1 MRLNYFRIFFIFENF
16 ACQQGKPVER
26 QVRENRRSTKMIWLA
41 GRKTDYL
48 RFDGLQSVKLT
59 AATAKAIEKPALKVT
74 DGAFHGIEWPD
85 EAQ

>member
-1 MRLNYFRIFFIFENF
+1 LNLVETVTRYVRLNYFRIFFIFENF

-48 RFDGLQSVKLT
+48 RFDGLQSVK
-59 AATAKAIEKPALKVT
+59 I
-74 DGAFHGIEWPD
+74 DGCHGEGY
-85 EAQ
+85 